1 MNERPA
7 FQDGSLVWD
16 PALGEANMRII
27 IADDHPLFRT
37 ALSHAVTKVW
47 SSAEVVEASS
57 AAQART
63 ELEGGAEALLLDLHM
78 EDSSGLSV
86 LMDLRQDFPALPIV
100 IVSASEEPRVYA
112 AAEQLGAAGFIPKS
126 SGLDEMRAS
135 LSAVRDGDT
144 AFPENDAGSDDDLT
158 RMASLTPAQRRI
170 LGSIRQGLLNKQIAY
185 EQDISEAT
193 VKAHITAIFRK
204 LGVSNR
210 TQAVL
215 LAAKLDVDQPA
226 TDAVGACRSL
236 RTGGVERCAKQVE
249 INARR
254 AAGDDG
260 LSRRLAS
267 IATAANS
274 VSSLSSAVS
283 NIAGG

>member
-1 MNERPA
+1 
-7 FQDGSLVWD
+7 
-16 PALGEANMRII
+16 MRII

-37 ALSHAVTKVW
+37 ALGHAVAKVW
-47 SSAEVVEASS
+47 EGADIVEAKS
-57 AAQART
+57 AAQARS
-63 ELEGGAEALLLDLHM
+63 ELEDGAEALLLDLHM
-78 EDSSGLSV
+78 EDSNGLSV

-112 AAEQLGAAGFIPKS
+112 AAQQLGAAGFVPKS
-126 SGLDEMRAS
+126 SGLEDMRAQ
-135 LSAVRDGDT
+135 LAAVRDGDRS
-144 AFPENDAGSDDDLT
+144 FPHNDGEQDDDLA

-170 LGSIRQGLLNKQIAY
+170 LGAIRQGLLNKQIAY

-226 TDAVGACRSL
+226 TDS
-236 RTGGVERCAKQVE
+236 
-249 INARR
+249 AR
-254 AAGDDG
+254 A
-260 LSRRLAS
+260 
-267 IATAANS
+267 
-274 VSSLSSAVS
+274 
-283 NIAGG
+283 